1 LIDKDGLLGAGR
13 SGVSPA
19 QMRYVRHDTAD
30 KLSLLEVV
38 RQAKPTILLGL
49 SGVGGVFTEQ
59 VIKEMYAQCPQ
70 PIVFPLSNP
79 TSNAE
84 CTAGQAYTWTD
95 GNAIVATGSPFDP
108 VEVNGKWKFPSQGNN
123 MYIFPGVGLAAVAC
137 KVRRVSYRMLNR
149 AGIALAKTLTAEEM
163 SKGIVYPHISR
174 IRQVSLEVAV
184 AVART
189 AFLEGLAGIK
199 EPVDL
204 ERFLSDHM
212 YSPEYVPI
220 IKNPV

>member
-1 LIDKDGLLGAGR
+1 
-13 SGVSPA
+13 
-19 QMRYVRHDTAD
+19 
-30 KLSLLEVV
+30 
-38 RQAKPTILLGL
+38 
-49 SGVGGVFTEQ
+49 
-59 VIKEMYAQCPQ
+59 
-70 PIVFPLSNP
+70 
-79 TSNAE
+79 
-84 CTAGQAYTWTD
+84 
-95 GNAIVATGSPFDP
+95 
-108 VEVNGKWKFPSQGNN
+108 

-149 AGIALAKTLTAEEM
+149 AGIALAKTLTPEEM

-174 IRQVSLEVAV
+174 IREVSLEVAV

-204 ERFLSDHM
+204 ERFLLDHM

>member
-1 LIDKDGLLGAGR
+1 
-13 SGVSPA
+13 V
-19 QMRYVRHDTAD
+19 RYTVDVD
-30 KLSLLEVV
+30 
-38 RQAKPTILLGL
+38 
-49 SGVGGVFTEQ
+49 
-59 VIKEMYAQCPQ
+59 
-70 PIVFPLSNP
+70 
-79 TSNAE
+79 
-84 CTAGQAYTWTD
+84 
-95 GNAIVATGSPFDP
+95 
-108 VEVNGKWKFPSQGNN
+108 GKWKHPSQGNN

-149 AGIALAKTLTAEEM
+149 AGIALAKTLTPEEM